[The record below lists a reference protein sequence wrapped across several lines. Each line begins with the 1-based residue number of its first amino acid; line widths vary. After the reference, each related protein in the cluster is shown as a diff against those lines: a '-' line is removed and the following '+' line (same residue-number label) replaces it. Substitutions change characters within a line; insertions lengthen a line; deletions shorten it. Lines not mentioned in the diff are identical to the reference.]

1 MPQKLSFRARGTDMV
16 QDLEAMEAGIRR
28 YIGRKAV
35 NKDGAQ
41 AGSVAD
47 LVGWVSTDAA
57 QEVPYRHEYV
67 RAARDGGLWCADKA
81 TADACGVEFDPSFG
95 AAPKPKDSTKGDSK

>member
-28 YIGRKAV
+28 YVGRRAV

-47 LVGWVSTDAA
+47 LVGWVPTDAA
-57 QEVPYRHEYV
+57 QEVPFRHEYV
-67 RAARDGGLWCADKA
+67 RAARDGGLWCADEA
-81 TADACGVEFDPSFG
+81 TAKACGVEFDPSFG
-95 AAPKPKDSTKGDSK
+95 AAPKQDDKKGGSK